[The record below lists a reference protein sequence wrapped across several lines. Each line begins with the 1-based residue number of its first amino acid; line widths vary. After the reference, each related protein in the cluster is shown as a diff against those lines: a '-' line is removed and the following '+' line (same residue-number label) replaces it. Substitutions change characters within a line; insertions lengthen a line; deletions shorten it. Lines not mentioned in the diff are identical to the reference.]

1 MTEVTKGIVTSMVDG
16 TKYQSWKWIGAL
28 IMVPKTTADGETH
41 LAVSLTKVTKIL
53 IIGMIMTIFI
63 AMLSMWVTRP
73 EVMAEAAKV
82 TDPIPDSMVNVFWG
96 LLTLTGVGFGAGAVE
111 AFKK

>member
-1 MTEVTKGIVTSMVDG
+1 
-16 TKYQSWKWIGAL
+16 
-28 IMVPKTTADGETH
+28 
-41 LAVSLTKVTKIL
+41 
-53 IIGMIMTIFI
+53 
-63 AMLSMWVTRP
+63 
-73 EVMAEAAKV
+73 MAEAAKV